1 MRSAIAVPLV
11 AFGLLCVTSC
21 TKDTQAINLD
31 SSANGSTIYLSVGD
45 SVEVELEGNP
55 TTGYQWLEAKSDE
68 AGGTYDLSI
77 IYKSDANPTGMSG
90 VGGTYSITINAL
102 APGEA
107 SVKLEYRRDWEN
119 NDPAGTFA
127 LKLDISAEASSE

>member
-1 MRSAIAVPLV
+1 MKPRIILSLCALA
-11 AFGLLCVTSC
+11 LLGFTSC
-21 TKDTQAINLD
+21 TKEIAATKLD
-31 SSANGSTIYLSVGD
+31 SSASGSTVSMSVGD
-45 SVEVELEGNP
+45 SVKVELDGNP

-68 AGGTYDLSI
+68 AGDLYDLSI

-90 VGGTYSITINAL
+90 VGGTYFITITAL